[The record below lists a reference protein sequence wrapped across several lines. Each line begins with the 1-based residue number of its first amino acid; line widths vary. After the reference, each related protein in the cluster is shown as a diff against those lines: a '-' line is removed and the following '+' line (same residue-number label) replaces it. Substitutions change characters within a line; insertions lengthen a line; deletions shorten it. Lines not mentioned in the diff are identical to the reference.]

1 MKLGKREKYLVWL
14 GAGSI
19 AVFFLFQFIIFPFFD
34 DRDRTR
40 RGVRAKEEGLKE
52 IMMLSAEYQA
62 LKKGSQGIQNILAGR
77 KSNFTLFSFLESAA
91 GDAEVKAHIK
101 YMKPSDSQD
110 AGPYKES
117 MVEMKLEGITLKQ
130 LVGYLYRIESPE
142 NAIRVKRVSV
152 KESKGAAGYMDAILQ
167 VLTFQ

>member
-1 MKLGKREKYLVWL
+1 MQK
-14 GAGSI
+14 
-19 AVFFLFQFIIFPFFD
+19 
-34 DRDRTR
+34 
-40 RGVRAKEEGLKE
+40 
-52 IMMLSAEYQA
+52 
-62 LKKGSQGIQNILAGR
+62 
-77 KSNFTLFSFLESAA
+77 
-91 GDAEVKAHIK
+91 
-101 YMKPSDSQD
+101 
-110 AGPYKES
+110 S

>member
-1 MKLGKREKYLVWL
+1 MVWL

-19 AVFFLFQFIIFPFFD
+19 AVFFIFLFIIFPFFD

-52 IMMLSAEYQA
+52 IMMLRAEYQA
-62 LKKGSQGIQNILAGR
+62 LKKGSQGIQDILARR

>member
-1 MKLGKREKYLVWL
+1 MVWL

-19 AVFFLFQFIIFPFFD
+19 AVFFIFLFIIFPFFD

-62 LKKGSQGIQNILAGR
+62 LKKGSQGIQDILARR

>member
-40 RGVRAKEEGLKE
+40 RGVKAREEGLKE
-52 IMMLSAEYQA
+52 IMMMSAEYKA
-62 LKKGSQGIQNILAGR
+62 LKKGSQGIQNILARR

-142 NAIRVKRVSV
+142 NAISVKRVSV
-152 KESKGAAGYMDAILQ
+152 KESKGAAGYMDAVLQ

>member
-19 AVFFLFQFIIFPFFD
+19 AVFFIFLFIIFPFFD

-62 LKKGSQGIQNILAGR
+62 LKKGSQGIQDILARR